1 MQKEADRKFAEQT
14 KAAEDVEK
22 TARALKEQS
31 EKAAKRVAAID
42 KERKELASVLAE
54 KHGVTTNLVNQQQQE
69 KAEAQI
75 DEKSEEH
82 GSVLKDLKDKQKEVA
97 AKPPVKDVAE
107 KAAKAKGGEAL

>member
-1 MQKEADRKFAEQT
+1 MTEVKT
-14 KAAEDVEK
+14 SEDVIMELK
-22 TARALKEQS
+22 AEIEALKC
-31 EKAAKRVAAID
+31 AI
-42 KERKELASVLAE
+42 AE
-54 KHGVTTNLVNQQQQE
+54 QQE

-97 AKPPVKDVAE
+97 AKPLVKDAAE